1 MSPQKSYSMGCFPVL
16 PPVTS
21 QGAQTSTARG
31 VGESRE
37 NKTGKIQKKH
47 LTNKTKCVIIKVQK
61 RKTKGDNNH
70 EKVHC

>member
-37 NKTGKIQKKH
+37 KKLGFFQKGLDKSP
-47 LTNKTKCVIIKVQK
+47 KV
-61 RKTKGDNNH
+61 
-70 EKVHC
+70 